1 MKRIGDSAQGGLL
14 ASFIIPFVFMLFMK
28 VSMDRVWATYY
39 MLQLI
44 GNITNF
50 TNLLIPANAML
61 VISLIQ
67 NVAYFKILENEFIQ
81 RMAKK
86 YVFNEKTLWIK
97 SLFMDSGVD
106 VTNQV
111 ICVTILLLILAAK
124 KVTIFKSF
132 MER

>member
-1 MKRIGDSAQGGLL
+1 
-14 ASFIIPFVFMLFMK
+14 MLFMK